1 MTSSSFSVMKYSL
14 PKCPLEALAANNNL
28 GITKRKGKGKVGT
41 TDTRDS

>member
-1 MTSSSFSVMKYSL
+1 MKYSL

-28 GITKRKGKGKVGT
+28 GITKRKGKGKGKVGT

>member
-1 MTSSSFSVMKYSL
+1 MKYSL

-28 GITKRKGKGKVGT
+28 GIIKRKGKGKGKGKGKVGT